1 MPFLL
6 PAHVL
11 QPNSGAVQVGS
22 ALHRQP
28 GTAAS
33 GAGVS
38 AASSGSHELIGKLSA
53 LSLRSLRSAASH
65 GAHSLARL
73 RQQVRG
79 ASARSSP
86 RASAAQNCCSSC
98 RPTSPERPKTAPS
111 GATAP
116 ARGDVLVSSRSHR
129 VSTAYKPCHSRA
141 LSISRACDRA
151 RRAPPVQIGETAQRP
166 TEHLARVGV
175 RVGAR
180 VGARVVVGAGL
191 RFGSRLGSELGSAL
205 GFGSS

>member
-28 GTAAS
+28 GTVAS

-38 AASSGSHELIGKLSA
+38 AASSGSQELIGKLSA

-129 VSTAYKPCHSRA
+129 VSTGYLPPISPATLGRSR
-141 LSISRACDRA
+141 SV
-151 RRAPPVQIGETAQRP
+151 APVTAHA
-166 TEHLARVGV
+166 EHHP
-175 RVGAR
+175 
-180 VGARVVVGAGL
+180 
-191 RFGSRLGSELGSAL
+191 SRLVRLRSGPLNTWPGSGS
-205 GFGSS
+205 GSGPGSGPGSWWGRA